1 MGKSRGQLRFDG
13 MDVTLGE
20 GKFTGAFDLDDETM
34 DSLRLQDQVTWIVST
49 VLTKAGHGETRTG
62 DLKRTNGFEVTGAKM
77 VDPDVAVKLLQ
88 SLGAVPKT
96 PGQLDGQMNIIDDT
110 DAGTIT
116 FGPYDDPDD
125 DG

>member
-1 MGKSRGQLRFDG
+1 MASSRGQLRFDG

-20 GKFTGAFDLDDETM
+20 GKFSGGFDLDDETM
-34 DSLRLQDQVTWIVST
+34 DSLRLQDQVTWIVTS
-49 VLTKAGHGETRTG
+49 VLTKAGHGETKTG

-88 SLGAVPKT
+88 SLGGVANRDKS
-96 PGQLDGQMNIIDDT
+96 QMDGQMNILDDT

-116 FGPYDDPDD
+116 FGPYGDDED
-125 DG
+125 